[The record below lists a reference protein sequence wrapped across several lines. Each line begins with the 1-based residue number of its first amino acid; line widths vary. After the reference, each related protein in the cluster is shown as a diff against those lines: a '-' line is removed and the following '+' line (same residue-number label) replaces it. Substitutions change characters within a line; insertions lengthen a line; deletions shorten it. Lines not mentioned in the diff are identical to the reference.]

1 MQYQVGSLG
10 RVILARFNDGDDI
23 LAGLQEIA
31 RRENL
36 RAAAFHL
43 VGGIRGGRYVVG
55 PETETMPPV
64 PMWRE
69 LTESHEAVGFGTI
82 FWLGDTPKVHFH
94 GAYAKRDTVRGG
106 CLREASE
113 TFLVLE
119 AVIQELVGIDAE
131 RVVDP
136 GSGMALLQLSGGT
149 SV

>member
-1 MQYQVGSLG
+1 MIYQVGSVG
-10 RVILARFNDGDDI
+10 RVIVARFNDGDDI
-23 LAGLQEIA
+23 LGGLQEIA

-36 RAAAFHL
+36 RSAAFHL

-55 PETETMPPV
+55 PETEELPPV

-94 GAYAKRDTVRGG
+94 GSYAKRDTVRGG

-119 AVIQELVGIDAE
+119 AVIQELVGIDAVRE
-131 RVVDP
+131 TDP
-136 GSGMALLQLSGGT
+136 GSGMALLQLAGGT
-149 SV
+149 VL

>member
-1 MQYQVGSLG
+1 MNYQVGSVG
-10 RVILARFNDGDDI
+10 RVIVARFNDGDDI
-23 LAGLQEIA
+23 LGGLQEIA

-55 PETETMPPV
+55 PETEEMPPV

-94 GAYAKRDTVRGG
+94 GSYAKRDTVRGG

-119 AVIQELVGIDAE
+119 AVIQELVGIEAV
-131 RVVDP
+131 RAVDP
-136 GSGMALLQLSGGT
+136 GSGMALLQLTGGT
-149 SV
+149 DR

>member
-1 MQYQVGSLG
+1 MQYQVGTTG
-10 RVILARFNDGDDI
+10 RVIVARFNDGDDI
-23 LAGLQEIA
+23 IVGLQEIA

-55 PETETMPPV
+55 PETEEMPPV

-69 LTESHEAVGFGTI
+69 LSESHEAVGFGTI
-82 FWLGDTPKVHFH
+82 FWLEDTPKVHFH

-119 AVIQELVGIDAE
+119 AVIQELVGIDAA
-131 RVVDP
+131 RVVDA
-136 GSGMALLQLSGGT
+136 GSGMALLQLRGGT
-149 SV
+149 SL

>member
-1 MQYQVGSLG
+1 MIYQVGSVG
-10 RVILARFNDGDDI
+10 RVIVARFNDGDDI
-23 LAGLQEIA
+23 IGGLQEIA
-31 RRENL
+31 RQENL

-55 PETETMPPV
+55 PETEELPPV
-64 PMWRE
+64 PVWRE

-119 AVIQELVGIDAE
+119 AVIQELVGIDARRE
-131 RVVDP
+131 IDP
-136 GSGMALLQLSGGT
+136 GSGMALLQLADGAGR
-149 SV
+149 